1 MKTNRIN
8 QSLLLTSV
16 KVLARDYKKY
26 ILSFLGVMTFMYLV
40 EFIVALSS
48 GNIKIGGIEG
58 VYGIACFVSGLFTF
72 KEEYYFLTQNQVP
85 KATITKAFII
95 EGFCFGILTSFMVNI
110 FFHLMQWI
118 SHSLGLYTPGFF
130 ALIPIQIDKGG
141 VIGFGQILIIL
152 IFLYVTTYFIG
163 LLLATI
169 NYRLNWLGRII
180 FWVPFGII
188 TLNGLIGSLEYLI
201 DKVAIEDLDV
211 PSLIL
216 AKPFINGLN
225 WTLQSLGNFIIVS
238 SGIII
243 ICLILGTLLFRG
255 AEIKYSNVK

>member
-1 MKTNRIN
+1 MKTNRKN
-8 QSLLLTSV
+8 QSLLLTSI
-16 KVLARDYKKY
+16 KILARDYNKF

-48 GNIKIGGIEG
+48 GNVKIGGIEG
-58 VYGIACFVSGLFTF
+58 VYFIACFVSGLITF
-72 KEEYYFLTQNQVP
+72 KEEYYFLAQNQVP

-95 EGFCFGILTSFMVNI
+95 EGFCFGVLTSFMVNI
-110 FFHLMQWI
+110 YFHLMQWI
-118 SHSLGLYTPGFF
+118 SRSLGLYTPGIF
-130 ALIPIQIDKGG
+130 ALIPIKIDQSGL
-141 VIGFGQILIIL
+141 IGFGQILIIL
-152 IFLYVTTYFIG
+152 IFLYVTIYFIG

-216 AKPFINGLN
+216 ARPFVNGLN
-225 WTLQSLGNFIIVS
+225 WILQSLGNFIMASAV
-238 SGIII
+238 III
-243 ICLILGTLLFRG
+243 ICIVIGSLLFRG
-255 AEIKYSNVK
+255 AELKYSNVK